1 MKNRTIIGIICM
13 ALAVVMTFVVAP
25 IVTNITSDTT
35 KIVRLTQDVKQGSPI
50 TEDVVE
56 VVKVDKDS
64 IPSGAIEDKADVVGK
79 YAASNL
85 YTGDFFTKAKLTNNG
100 NTAEDVFATL
110 DGKHVA
116 ISVTVDSLAAGV
128 SGKLQN
134 GDIVTFLIV
143 NNDTNKAVTP
153 PELKYMKVITTTTSG
168 GIDKDAVIK
177 NEDGSYELPSTIT
190 VLANTQQAKLLA
202 EYEGNAEIHAA
213 LVYRG
218 DKSTAE
224 KFLSTQNSYFKN
236 KTETTTEG
244 GAVNE

>member
-1 MKNRTIIGIICM
+1 MKNRTIIGIVCM
-13 ALAVVMTFVVAP
+13 VLAVVMTFVVAP

-64 IPSGAIEDKADVVGK
+64 IPACAIEDKSDVVSK

-143 NNDTNKAVTP
+143 NNDTNKAVTL

-224 KFLSTQNSYFKN
+224 KFLSTQNNYFKN

>member
-64 IPSGAIEDKADVVGK
+64 IPAGAIEDKSDVVGK

-134 GDIVTFLIV
+134 GDIVTLLIV

-218 DKSTAE
+218 DKSTAD

>member
-85 YTGDFFTKAKLTNNG
+85 YNGDFFTK
-100 NTAEDVFATL
+100 
-110 DGKHVA
+110 
-116 ISVTVDSLAAGV
+116 
-128 SGKLQN
+128 
-134 GDIVTFLIV
+134 
-143 NNDTNKAVTP
+143 
-153 PELKYMKVITTTTSG
+153 
-168 GIDKDAVIK
+168 DKDIF
-177 NEDGSYELPSTIT
+177 YE
-190 VLANTQQAKLLA
+190 N
-202 EYEGNAEIHAA
+202 
-213 LVYRG
+213 
-218 DKSTAE
+218 
-224 KFLSTQNSYFKN
+224 F
-236 KTETTTEG
+236 
-244 GAVNE
+244 

>member
-64 IPSGAIEDKADVVGK
+64 IPAGAIEDKSDVVGK

-177 NEDGSYELPSTIT
+177 NDDGSYELPSTIT

-202 EYEGNAEIHAA
+202 EYEGNA
-213 LVYRG
+213 
-218 DKSTAE
+218 DKCR
-224 KFLSTQNSYFKN
+224 LRC
-236 KTETTTEG
+236 G
-244 GAVNE
+244 

>member
-64 IPSGAIEDKADVVGK
+64 IPAGAIEDKSDVVGK

-143 NNDTNKAVTP
+143 NNDTNKAVTH

-177 NEDGSYELPSTIT
+177 NDDGSYELPSTIT

-224 KFLSTQNSYFKN
+224 KFLSTQNNYFKN